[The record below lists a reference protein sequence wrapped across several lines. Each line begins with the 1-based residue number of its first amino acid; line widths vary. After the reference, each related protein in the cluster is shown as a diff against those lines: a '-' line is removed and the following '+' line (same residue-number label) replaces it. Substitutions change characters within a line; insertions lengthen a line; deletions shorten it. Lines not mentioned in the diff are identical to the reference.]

1 MLKRNINVKLAQKAA
16 MFMAGFTLYQCL
28 RIALTASSFAL
39 KRFSIPRRNV
49 DIFITKIHN
58 SMEVAIFLG
67 ILIMTLYILF
77 TPRKYS
83 HYNNLVSVVTNWL
96 VCVLYFVVLYAY
108 AGNGKLGHLTAYY
121 WGLVLSGFAMG
132 MNQSIVM
139 SVSVDNI
146 SFFAGAIPFAG
157 VQVSIYHILFLK
169 INRGREDYDVDYWIL
184 VYQIIFAIIIS
195 TVTAILWTV
204 GFLGEFTSKLRRNS
218 LIDNTEVP
226 TIVIDLGEQNSDEND
241 TSTDNPNFNSSDN
254 DSLNSR
260 DKDSLNSRDKD
271 SLNSRDKDADDEM
284 DSDVR
289 LGQKGLD
296 DLNRKSKRVFI
307 TDITRKLSKSLSFFV
322 DLSFYKSVCNAA
334 SPILMSTIAMGL
346 VYFVFPAIAPY
357 RFTDLVTAHR
367 IDVSILIT
375 FIAPAVINIILCGYN
390 IGPNCDWSVKKYWHL
405 IWLFA
410 IPYFICIVLFLVPIH
425 YPESHFGQ
433 LMTSNTAVLAT
444 VCFTFSISHAI
455 LKTVGFTGAGVQ
467 STTIPNPT
475 IVNNTDIQFNPRG
488 SDAPQLT
495 VGKGKPNGR
504 KDRSRNGQVSSFNI
518 LLSYFFLVFF
528 AFLGDGY
535 IKTIKLFE
543 RNRDFWP
550 TYDMGFFAS
559 FAFWTKKSFKRGLKS
574 FGEVFTLNV
583 RDQLM
588 T

>member
-1 MLKRNINVKLAQKAA
+1 MLKRKINLKLVQKAA

-58 SMEVAIFLG
+58 AMEVAIFLG
-67 ILIMTLYILF
+67 ILLMTLYILF
-77 TPRKYS
+77 TPRKYA
-83 HYNNLVSVVTNWL
+83 HYNNVISVITNWL
-96 VCVLYFVVLYAY
+96 VCSLYFVVLYAY
-108 AGNGKLGHLTAYY
+108 AGNGKMGHLTIYY

-132 MNQSIVM
+132 LNQSIVM

-157 VQVSIYHILFLK
+157 VQVSVYHILFLK
-169 INRGREDYDVDYWIL
+169 FNRGRENYDVEYWIL

-195 TVTAILWTV
+195 AVAATLWTV
-204 GFLGEFTSKLRRNS
+204 GFLGEFTSKRRRNS
-218 LIDNTEVP
+218 LIDNTEIP
-226 TIVIDLGEQNSDEND
+226 AIVIAGSDQSSAQNDKNMD
-241 TSTDNPNFNSSDN
+241 KLNKN
-254 DSLNSR
+254 DSGS
-260 DKDSLNSRDKD
+260 DIYS
-271 SLNSRDKDADDEM
+271 EM

-289 LGQKGLD
+289 LGQKGLK
-296 DLNRKSKRVFI
+296 DLERRSKRVYI
-307 TDITRKLSKSLSFFV
+307 RDLTRRLSRSLSFFV

-346 VYFVFPAIAPY
+346 VYLVFPAIAPY

-375 FIAPAVINIILCGYN
+375 FIAPALINIILCAYH
-390 IGPNCDWSVKKYWHL
+390 IGPNCDWSLNKHWHFV
-405 IWLFA
+405 WLFA
-410 IPYFICIVLFLVPIH
+410 IPYFICIILFFVPIH
-425 YPESHFGQ
+425 YPESTFGK
-433 LMTSNTAVLAT
+433 LMTGNTSVLAT
-444 VCFTFSISHAI
+444 VCFTFSLSHAI

-475 IVNNTDIQFNPRG
+475 IVNNTDISFGP
-488 SDAPQLT
+488 
-495 VGKGKPNGR
+495 KGPGLSEKEVKIAMQNCK

-518 LLSYFFLVFF
+518 LLSYFFLVVF

-559 FAFWTKKSFKRGLKS
+559 TAFWIKKSFKRGLRS
-574 FGEVFTLNV
+574 FGEVFTLDV